1 MDPVLFLGNRGGWK
15 IRILAIEIDFLSRP
29 IVDLPK
35 IAVNPGADLFSESSA
50 DEDEEEV
57 DEKMEPDDQPAIY
70 LANEFMS
77 SNHFVHECI
86 ADARTAFNA
95 STVAATGPAH
105 TMWKLP
111 GIPGTF
117 MTHQM
122 WGIKWARDSLLHS
135 RGTQGIMIADEMG
148 LGKTHTAIGTLGAMK
163 LFLRQLDH
171 LLKKKREETIEEK
184 WAQLSEDEKREY
196 GHKSYVGPRSP
207 ASDDCWDVL
216 KRPSLIVVPAHLEN

>member
-1 MDPVLFLGNRGGWK
+1 MDPVLFLGNRGRWK

-35 IAVNPGADLFSESSA
+35 IAVNPGADLFSESTA

-95 STVAATGPAH
+95 STVAAAGPAH
-105 TMWKLP
+105 TMWNVKV
-111 GIPGTF
+111 I
-117 MTHQM
+117 
-122 WGIKWARDSLLHS
+122 R
-135 RGTQGIMIADEMG
+135 
-148 LGKTHTAIGTLGAMK
+148 
-163 LFLRQLDH
+163 
-171 LLKKKREETIEEK
+171 
-184 WAQLSEDEKREY
+184 
-196 GHKSYVGPRSP
+196 
-207 ASDDCWDVL
+207 
-216 KRPSLIVVPAHLEN
+216 